1 MDDAGSGAL
10 MCTYSVP
17 IHDHTGRKVGVF
29 GADISLDWLHGQL
42 RAIDKAENAQRKMF
56 GKDRIKEVLQM
67 TSPDPHTL
75 IEQMTQTVTDF
86 VGDTEQ
92 SDDLTMLALQYV

>member
-1 MDDAGSGAL
+1 MDDAGSGKP

-56 GKDRIKEVLQM
+56 GKDRIKEVLQT

-92 SDDLTMLALQYV
+92 SDDLTMFALQYV